1 MQETLRL
8 AFLTRHGDVRSGWR
22 LLLFLLLTAVAV
34 TGLVGG
40 SGMLIGRVPVVG
52 DVLTLLAVLL
62 ASWILT
68 RFINKKPLSAIGL
81 WVHPRTGRELGTG
94 ILVGFLMMSAIFIV
108 MLAAGYVDITWRAL
122 AWENV
127 LVAMLFSLLV
137 FLPAAAFEELLF
149 RGYAFQT
156 LAQGITMLPA
166 ILVMSALFGAAHLQN
181 PHSTLLSTVNVM
193 LAGIWFSLAY
203 LKTRGLWLPF
213 GLHFSWNF
221 TQTTVFGFPT
231 SGLAMADRQIW
242 STVEKGPDWITGGPF
257 GPEGG
262 ILATMVLLAGTWY
275 VVKSSTLN
283 APEGIV
289 TLDSVEDLLPSV
301 AATDK
306 KSAPLP
312 PAAATDK
319 TSAPLPPAATPD
331 RGVTP

>member
-1 MQETLRL
+1 MRETLRL

-22 LLLFLLLTAVAV
+22 LLLFLLLTTVAV

-40 SGMLIGRVPVVG
+40 SGMLVGRVPVVG
-52 DVLTLLAVLL
+52 DVLALLAVLL

-94 ILVGFLMMSAIFIV
+94 ILVGFLMMSVIFIV

-127 LVAMLFSLLV
+127 LVAMLLSLLV

-181 PHSTLLSTVNVM
+181 
-193 LAGIWFSLAY
+193 
-203 LKTRGLWLPF
+203 
-213 GLHFSWNF
+213 
-221 TQTTVFGFPT
+221 
-231 SGLAMADRQIW
+231 
-242 STVEKGPDWITGGPF
+242 
-257 GPEGG
+257 
-262 ILATMVLLAGTWY
+262 
-275 VVKSSTLN
+275 
-283 APEGIV
+283 
-289 TLDSVEDLLPSV
+289 
-301 AATDK
+301 
-306 KSAPLP
+306 
-312 PAAATDK
+312 
-319 TSAPLPPAATPD
+319 
-331 RGVTP
+331 